1 MTDTP
6 ETKHA
11 TLRWLDGMR
20 FEGGE
25 PGGPQVVV
33 DADNATAP
41 GPMLQLLLAA
51 ASCAGA
57 DVVSILKKMQVG
69 LESLE
74 VRMDGTRRAEH
85 PKRYTAI
92 HYTWTIKGT
101 GLDEAKARRAI
112 DLSMEKYCSVLH
124 SLASDIATSYDL
136 RLG

>member
-124 SLASDIATSYDL
+124 SLAPDIATSYDL

>member
-1 MTDTP
+1 MTDST
-6 ETKHA
+6 ETKRV
-11 TLRWLDGMR
+11 TLHWVDDLR

-25 PGGPQVVV
+25 PDGPSVMI

-51 ASCAGA
+51 AACSGA

-69 LESLE
+69 LESVE
-74 VRMDGTRRAEH
+74 IAMAGERRSEH

-92 HYTWTIKGT
+92 HYTWTIRGL
-101 GLDEAKARRAI
+101 GLDETKARRAI

-124 SLASDIATSYDL
+124 SLAPDIATSYDL
-136 RLG
+136 QVG

>member
-57 DVVSILKKMQVG
+57 
-69 LESLE
+69 EYPP
-74 VRMDGTRRAEH
+74 RMPPGTNRPA
-85 PKRYTAI
+85 
-92 HYTWTIKGT
+92 
-101 GLDEAKARRAI
+101 
-112 DLSMEKYCSVLH
+112 
-124 SLASDIATSYDL
+124 L
-136 RLG
+136 RTRLNRSS

>member
-1 MTDTP
+1 MTETP
-6 ETKHA
+6 ETKRVS
-11 TLRWLDGMR
+11 LRWIDDLR

-25 PGGPQVVV
+25 PDGPQVDI
-33 DADNATAP
+33 DAENVTAP

-51 ASCAGA
+51 AACSGA

-74 VRMDGTRRAEH
+74 VSMSGQRRAEH

-92 HYTWTIKGT
+92 HYNWAIRGS
-101 GLDEAKARRAI
+101 GLDETKARRAI

-124 SLASDIATSYDL
+124 SLAPDIATSYDL
-136 RLG
+136 TLG

>member
-6 ETKHA
+6 ETKHV

-25 PGGPQVVV
+25 PNGPQTLI
-33 DADNATAP
+33 DADNAAAP

-51 ASCAGA
+51 AGCSGA

-74 VRMDGTRRAEH
+74 VSMRGQRRAEH

-92 HYTWTIKGT
+92 HYTWTIRGT
-101 GLDEAKARRAI
+101 GLDETKARRAI

-124 SLASDIATSYDL
+124 SLAPDIATSYDL

>member
-11 TLRWLDGMR
+11 TLRWLDAMR

-25 PGGPQVVV
+25 PGKPQVVV

-41 GPMLQLLLAA
+41 GPMVQLLLAA

-57 DVVSILKKMQVG
+57 DVVSILQKMQVG

-74 VRMDGTRRAEH
+74 VDMKGRRRAEH

-124 SLASDIATSYDL
+124 SLAPDIATSYDL

>member
-25 PGGPQVVV
+25 QDGPQVVI

-74 VRMDGTRRAEH
+74 VRMEGRRRAEH

-92 HYTWTIKGT
+92 HYAWTIKGP

-112 DLSMEKYCSVLH
+112 DLSMEKYCSVIH
-124 SLASDIATSYDL
+124 SLAPDIATSHDL

>member
-112 DLSMEKYCSVLH
+112 DLSMRFSF
-124 SLASDIATSYDL
+124 IAAPTP
-136 RLG
+136 

>member
-1 MTDTP
+1 MSP
-6 ETKHA
+6 EAETKHVA
-11 TLRWLDGMR
+11 MHWLGDLR

-25 PGGPQVVV
+25 PNGPATVI
-33 DADNATAP
+33 DADNTTAP

-51 ASCAGA
+51 ASCGGA

-74 VRMDGTRRAEH
+74 VTVDGLRRAEH
-85 PKRYTAI
+85 PKRYTSI
-92 HYTWTIKGT
+92 HFVWSIRGT

-112 DLSMEKYCSVLH
+112 DLSIEKYCSVLH
-124 SLASDIATSYDL
+124 SLAPDITISYDL

>member
-1 MTDTP
+1 MTTAS
-6 ETKHA
+6 ETKHV
-11 TLRWLDGMR
+11 TLRWLDEMR
-20 FEGGE
+20 FTGGE
-25 PGGPQVVV
+25 PDGPQVDI
-33 DADNATAP
+33 DAENVTAP

-51 ASCAGA
+51 AACSGA

-74 VRMDGTRRAEH
+74 VSMTGQRRTEH

-92 HYTWTIKGT
+92 HYSWTIRGS
-101 GLDEAKARRAI
+101 GLDETKARRAI

-124 SLASDIATSYDL
+124 SLAPDIATSYDL

>member
-6 ETKHA
+6 ETKHVA
-11 TLRWLDGMR
+11 LAWQGDLR
-20 FEGGE
+20 FSGGE
-25 PGGPQVVV
+25 PGGPAVAI

-41 GPMLQLLLAA
+41 GPMLQLLLASA
-51 ASCAGA
+51 ACGGA

-74 VRMDGTRRAEH
+74 IRVDGERRAEH

-92 HYTWTIKGT
+92 HFEWAIRGS
-101 GLDEAKARRAI
+101 GLDETKARRAI

-124 SLASDIATSYDL
+124 SLAPDIALSYAL
-136 RLG
+136 HLG

>member
-101 GLDEAKARRAI
+101 ALDEAKARRAI

-124 SLASDIATSYDL
+124 SLAPDIATSYDL

>member
-124 SLASDIATSYDL
+124 SLASDIAMSYDL

>member
-1 MTDTP
+1 MTTAS
-6 ETKHA
+6 ETKHV
-11 TLRWLDGMR
+11 TLRWLDEMR

-25 PGGPQVVV
+25 PDGPQMDI
-33 DADNATAP
+33 DADNVTAP

-51 ASCAGA
+51 AACSGA

-74 VRMDGTRRAEH
+74 VDMTGERRAEH

-92 HYTWTIKGT
+92 HYRWTIRGS
-101 GLDEAKARRAI
+101 GLDETKARRAI

-124 SLASDIATSYDL
+124 SLAPDIATSYDL

>member
-1 MTDTP
+1 MPDTP
-6 ETKHA
+6 ETKRV
-11 TLRWLDGMR
+11 TLRWLDDLR

-25 PGGPQVVV
+25 SGRPATLI
-33 DADNATAP
+33 DADNTTAP

-51 ASCAGA
+51 AACSGA
-57 DVVSILKKMQVG
+57 DVVSILRKMQVK

-74 VRMDGTRRAEH
+74 VAMEGDRRTEP

-92 HYTWTIKGT
+92 RYHWRIRGT

-124 SLASDIATSYDL
+124 SLAPDIATSYDL
-136 RLG
+136 RLD

>member
-11 TLRWLDGMR
+11 TLHWLDALR

-25 PGGPQVVV
+25 RGGPQVVI
-33 DADNATAP
+33 DGDNATAP

-74 VRMDGTRRAEH
+74 VDMRGLRRTEH
-85 PKRYTAI
+85 PKAS
-92 HYTWTIKGT
+92 
-101 GLDEAKARRAI
+101 DEA
-112 DLSMEKYCSVLH
+112 DFCV
-124 SLASDIATSYDL
+124 SLPVKRNT
-136 RLG
+136 

>member
-6 ETKHA
+6 ETKHV
-11 TLRWLDGMR
+11 TLRWLDAMR

-51 ASCAGA
+51 AACAGA

-74 VRMDGTRRAEH
+74 VRMEGRRRTEH
-85 PKRYTAI
+85 PKRYTAL
-92 HYTWTIKGT
+92 HYLWTIKGT

-124 SLASDIATSYDL
+124 SLAPDIATSYDL

>member
-33 DADNATAP
+33 DADNDTAP
-41 GPMLQLLLAA
+41 GPMLLLLLAA

-57 DVVSILKKMQVG
+57 DVVPILKKMQVG

-74 VRMDGTRRAEH
+74 VKMAGRRRAEP
-85 PKRYTAI
+85 PKRYTDI

-112 DLSMEKYCSVLH
+112 DLSMEKYCSVIH
-124 SLASDIATSYDL
+124 SLAPDIATSYDL